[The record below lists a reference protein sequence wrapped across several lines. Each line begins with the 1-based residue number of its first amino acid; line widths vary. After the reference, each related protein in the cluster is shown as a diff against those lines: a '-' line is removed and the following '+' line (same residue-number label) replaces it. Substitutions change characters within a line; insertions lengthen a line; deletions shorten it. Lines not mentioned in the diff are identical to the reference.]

1 MDLDQPKKNPK
12 TTQKKGKKRR
22 FWKILGKVFFYS
34 FIFILTIAIA
44 VVGVGAGFV
53 SALVKDE
60 KIRTKEDYDKKL
72 SGWSQTSYAYF
83 RSVNGEDPKLIGQL
97 ITPEDR
103 KLVKSLDE
111 VSPFLIN
118 AFLSTED
125 REFYQHNGIV
135 PRSLARATFQQISG
149 SDVTTGGSTL
159 TQQLVKNE
167 ILHDQNKNFKRKA
180 LEIVNAIRLEKY
192 YNKEQIFVSYLNS
205 VYFGTGAHGKHMY
218 GVVAAARGIFNKDV
232 KDLDLAQAAYIAGM
246 VQRPNAYNPLYGD
259 EQLKL
264 GRERMELVLKK
275 MLEDKKITQ
284 QQFQE
289 ALKYDL
295 KASLAKKSDFIN
307 PLEKYPYIINAV
319 QNEAVKIFME
329 QDKKNGVEVDNIKK
343 YRERIAQ
350 GGYHIYTTI
359 DEKMYIAMNNEVK
372 KLHIPKKRIKGK
384 LRKEQVGAVLIDN
397 KTGAILSFVSG
408 TDFEENQKDFA
419 LDATNQPGSTIKPI
433 LVYGPAINE
442 GIISPNSIIVDEAV
456 RKADGS
462 GVYRNANG
470 KYSGPVTAT
479 HALQWSLNT
488 TAVKV
493 FRKLGFEKGFDYLRK
508 MDLPPSKYDGEAS
521 ALGGMRHGYTVK
533 QMTAAFATVGNNGVY
548 NKPHLIEKIVDSNGN
563 VVYEHKE
570 HHQPKQVFKPQATYQ
585 LTQMLRQVVAGGTGA
600 SIGGKTSGYVIA
612 GKTGTTS
619 NEWDLWFIGY
629 TPNISLGVWSGYD
642 YNARGSKNL
651 AKDAW
656 IKFFLAAARSNPEL
670 IPKGLQFKNPG
681 GAMEEKCF
689 ECDRVPPQTPD
700 QPGQPVDPSQPI
712 QPGQPVNP
720 EQPGIQPVQPI
731 NPTIPINPRPQTP
744 GQSSGDT
751 NPTET
756 EAAS

>member
-1 MDLDQPKKNPK
+1 MDIDQPKKNPK
-12 TTQKKGKKRR
+12 SSQKGKKRS
-22 FWKILGKVFFYS
+22 FWRILGKICFYTLV
-34 FIFILTIAIA
+34 FILTIAVS
-44 VVGVGAGFV
+44 VVGVGAGLV

-60 KIRTKEDYDKKL
+60 KIRTKEDFDKLL
-72 SGWSQTSYAYF
+72 SGWSETSYAYF
-83 RSVNGEDPKLIGQL
+83 RPRNGEEPKLIGQL

-111 VSPFLIN
+111 VNPFLID
-118 AFLSTED
+118 AFLSVED

-149 SDVTTGGSTL
+149 SEVTTGGSTL

-167 ILHDQNKNFKRKA
+167 ILNDRDKNFKRKA

-192 YNKEQIFVSYLNS
+192 YNKEQIFVAYLNS
-205 VYFGTGAHGKHMY
+205 VYFGKGAHGKHMY
-218 GVVAAARGIFNKDV
+218 GVVAAARGIFNKDL
-232 KDLDLAQAAYIAGM
+232 KDLNLAQAAYIAGM
-246 VQRPNAYNPLYGD
+246 VQRPNAYNPFRGEENLQRG
-259 EQLKL
+259 QK
-264 GRERMELVLKK
+264 RMELVLKV
-275 MLEDKKITQ
+275 MLENQKITQ
-284 QQFQE
+284 QQYQE
-289 ALKYDL
+289 ALNFDL
-295 KASLAKKSDFIN
+295 KNSLAKSSDFTN

-329 QDKKNGVEVDNIKK
+329 LDKKNGVELENEKK

-359 DEKMYIAMNNEVK
+359 DEKMYNAMNAEVE
-372 KLHIPKKRIKGK
+372 KLHIPKKRIRGK

-442 GIISPNSIIVDEAV
+442 GLLSPNSIIIDEPV

-488 TAVKV
+488 PAVKV

-521 ALGGMRHGYTVK
+521 ALGGMRNGYTVK
-533 QMTAAFATVGNNGVY
+533 QMTAAFSVLGNNGVY
-548 NKPHLIEKIVDSNGN
+548 NTPYLIEKIVDSNGN
-563 VVYEHKE
+563 VIYEHSE
-570 HHQPKQVFKPQATYQ
+570 HHKPKQIFTPQATYQ
-585 LTQMLRQVVAGGTGA
+585 LTQILRNVVTSGTA
-600 SIGGKTSGYVIA
+600 SSIGGRTAGYVIA

-619 NEWDLWFIGY
+619 NEWDLWFVGY

-642 YNARGSKNL
+642 YNARGSRDL
-651 AKDAW
+651 AKTAW
-656 IKFFLAAARSNPEL
+656 VRFFLAAARSNPEL
-670 IPKGLQFKNPG
+670 IPKGLHFQNPG
-681 GAMEEKCF
+681 GNIEEKCF
-689 ECDRVPPQTPD
+689 ECDRVPPPNSDSGEDGNQNGQDGGNGQDGRKPHNPD
-700 QPGQPVDPSQPI
+700 ESNHSI
-712 QPGQPVNP
+712 QPAP
-720 EQPGIQPVQPI
+720 PGRSNDPIRVAPVQPDQQGS
-731 NPTIPINPRPQTP
+731 N
-744 GQSSGDT
+744 
-751 NPTET
+751 E
-756 EAAS
+756 